1 MQNARKYWVFVG
13 GYGSTI
19 ETFSF
24 DTGAASPLTSV
35 ALTDGV
41 AESPT
46 FLAFDEPRKVLYAI
60 SEKAGADSPEP
71 GRATAFS
78 VDMASGKLTRI
89 NDVWSG
95 GGNTVSVTLSRS
107 GKSLL
112 TASSS
117 TAEGRVAVI
126 PVASDGRLA
135 EPSDS
140 QIAGK
145 NAHGLVQS
153 VDGQF
158 VYVVCRGDEHVAQY
172 RFDEGAGKLTPLA
185 TPSVSVPRPSGPR
198 RVVVHPRLPMAYVIL
213 DWSGEI
219 VSYSIAAD
227 GQLQNPSTLSIF
239 PAGKAPVSK
248 AGTMT
253 AAELEVSADGRTL
266 YASTRTADCQSIA
279 ILEVGADGRLTLVAN
294 EEANGLICGPR
305 HFLLTGDNQH
315 FVVANQDNDT
325 MLAFSVNAANGAL
338 QLLNG
343 AVATRVK
350 KPNAVALAAR

>member
-1 MQNARKYWVFVG
+1 
-13 GYGSTI
+13 
-19 ETFSF
+19 
-24 DTGAASPLTSV
+24 
-35 ALTDGV
+35 
-41 AESPT
+41 
-46 FLAFDEPRKVLYAI
+46 
-60 SEKAGADSPEP
+60 
-71 GRATAFS
+71 
-78 VDMASGKLTRI
+78 
-89 NDVWSG
+89 
-95 GGNTVSVTLSRS
+95 
-107 GKSLL
+107 LL

-126 PVASDGRLA
+126 PVANDGRLS

-172 RFDEGAGKLTPLA
+172 RFDEVAGKLTPLA
-185 TPSVSVPRPSGPR
+185 PPRVSVPRPSGPR

-219 VSYSIAAD
+219 VSYAIASD
-227 GQLQNPSTLSIF
+227 GQLQNPVTLSIF

-279 ILEVGADGRLTLVAN
+279 ILEVGGDGRLTLVAN

-305 HFLLTGDNQH
+305 HFLLTGDNQLL
-315 FVVANQDNDT
+315 VVANQDNDT
-325 MLAFSVNAANGAL
+325 LLALAVNAADGSL
-338 QLLNG
+338 ELLNG